1 MAAQIDRLKEFFG
14 KPQAKYVLIGIGAL
28 IFLIVVIFLVMA
40 IFGGGGEIEV
50 TAPTAAPSIGLTLET
65 TETTPTFEP
74 LDKGLEVFSA
84 EGFKDPFQP
93 LTLETTAAEATVT
106 AGPYLK
112 SISFGSDG
120 QPVAEFLYN
129 GDTYSL
135 MVGEQLSDSP
145 YMVLEIGG
153 NWVKLLYGDDIVTL
167 SIGEAHI
174 DLSQK

>member
-1 MAAQIDRLKEFFG
+1 MAAQMDKLKEFFE
-14 KPQAKYVLIGIGAL
+14 KPQAKYVLIGVGAL
-28 IFLIVVIFLVMA
+28 IFLLVVIFLVMA

-50 TAPTAAPSIGLTLET
+50 PTATTVPGIGMTLET
-65 TETTPTFEP
+65 TETTTTFEP

-93 LTLETTAAEATVT
+93 LTFETTAAEATVT

-135 MVGEQLSDSP
+135 TVGEQLSDSP

-167 SIGEAHI
+167 SIGEAHT
-174 DLSQK
+174 DLSSK

>member
-1 MAAQIDRLKEFFG
+1 MEAQMDKLKEFFQ
-14 KPQAKYVLIGIGAL
+14 KPQAKYILIGLGSL
-28 IFLIVVIFLVMA
+28 IFLVVIVVLITSFL
-40 IFGGGGEIEV
+40 GGGQVEV
-50 TAPTAAPSIGLTLET
+50 PAPTSAPGITLGLET

-112 SISFGSDG
+112 SISYGSDG

-129 GDTYSL
+129 GETYSL
-135 MVGEQLSDSP
+135 TVGEQLADSP

-153 NWVKLLYGDDIVTL
+153 NWVKLLYGDDIITL
-167 SIGEAHI
+167 SIGEAHS
-174 DLSQK
+174 DLSSK